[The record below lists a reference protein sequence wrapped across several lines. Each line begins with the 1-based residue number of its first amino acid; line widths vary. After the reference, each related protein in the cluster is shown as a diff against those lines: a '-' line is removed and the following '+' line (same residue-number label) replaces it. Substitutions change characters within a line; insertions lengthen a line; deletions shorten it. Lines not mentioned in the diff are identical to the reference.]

1 MNEITNNHF
10 EYSLVSD
17 ETAMSLKSKK
27 NQLDGIYF
35 RYTSEVGQVLYEAQ
49 QELADYNNDGLFAKW
64 VEAAGFKRQRA
75 YEYINIYKYAV
86 RITDNDELEIFEKQP
101 KSIQTEMSKPSAN
114 PEINQAVFSGDI
126 TTHKEYKEREK
137 EYQKQLKQQAEQHQ
151 RQLAEKDEV
160 INKTYE
166 QLEKAQQE
174 PTVIKKEVVPADY
187 ENIKSDNQQ
196 LTEALKEAREREKRA
211 IEAENKAREHYNQLL
226 ASRAETEENSQ
237 KYKQL
242 SEAIHN
248 AQNELTGKQKLI
260 SNYQNLSQ
268 LLRTSN
274 EFLSKA
280 SAIVYQDL
288 SEVVSQD
295 GLAKRELTFLI
306 ERTERFLS
314 DLRKQINNN
323 NIIEGEIINE

>member
-1 MNEITNNHF
+1 MFDDIPC
-10 EYSLVSD
+10 SL
-17 ETAMSLKSKK
+17 
-27 NQLDGIYF
+27 Q
-35 RYTSEVGQVLYEAQ
+35 SEMA
-49 QELADYNNDGLFAKW
+49 
-64 VEAAGFKRQRA
+64 
-75 YEYINIYKYAV
+75 
-86 RITDNDELEIFEKQP
+86 
-101 KSIQTEMSKPSAN
+101 KPSAI
-114 PEINQAVFSGDI
+114 PEVNQKVFEGDI
-126 TTHKEYKEREK
+126 TAHKDYKEIEMH
-137 EYQKQLKQQAEQHQ
+137 YQQQLKEQAESHQ

-174 PTVIKKEVVPADY
+174 PTVVEKEVVPADY

-248 AQNELTGKQKLI
+248 AQSELTGKQKLI

>member
-1 MNEITNNHF
+1 MNEIQLSN
-10 EYSLVSD
+10 D
-17 ETAMSLKSKK
+17 LK
-27 NQLDGIYF
+27 
-35 RYTSEVGQVLYEAQ
+35 
-49 QELADYNNDGLFAKW
+49 
-64 VEAAGFKRQRA
+64 
-75 YEYINIYKYAV
+75 
-86 RITDNDELEIFEKQP
+86 RIELEINHHKNIAGQ
-101 KSIQTEMSKPSAN
+101 SIW
-114 PEINQAVFSGDI
+114 EIGRRLNHVKENDLAHGEFMNWVNSIGM
-126 TTHKEYKEREK
+126 EYKEAQRFMKVANELPEWTTLSNLGSRTLYLIATLPEEERTKEHVTEKGETKKPDEMTVRELQELK
-137 EYQKQLKQQAEQHQ
+137 KQLKA
-151 RQLAEKDEV
+151 KDEEIETKV
-160 INKTYE
+160 SQIHKLQKQILSTP
-166 QLEKAQQE
+166 AQE
-174 PTVIKKEVVPADY
+174 IRTVEKEVVPADY

>member
-1 MNEITNNHF
+1 MNE
-10 EYSLVSD
+10 V
-17 ETAMSLKSKK
+17 
-27 NQLDGIYF
+27 QLSND
-35 RYTSEVGQVLYEAQ
+35 LYQ
-49 QELADYNNDGLFAKW
+49 
-64 VEAAGFKRQRA
+64 
-75 YEYINIYKYAV
+75 I
-86 RITDNDELEIFEKQP
+86 ELEINHHKKIAGQSIWEIGRRLNHVKENDLAHGEFISWVESIGFDRYEATRFMKVANELPNVGTLAHLGLTALNLIATLPEEERTKEHVTEKGETKTP
-101 KSIQTEMSKPSAN
+101 DEMT
-114 PEINQAVFSGDI
+114 V
-126 TTHKEYKEREK
+126 RELQELK
-137 EYQKQLKQQAEQHQ
+137 KQLK
-151 RQLAEKDEV
+151 EKDGDL
-160 INKTYE
+160 K
-166 QLEKAQQE
+166 KQQE
-174 PTVIKKEVVPADY
+174 QIHKLQKQILSTPAQEIRTVEKEVVPADY

-248 AQNELTGKQKLI
+248 AQSELTGKQKLI

>member
-1 MNEITNNHF
+1 MQI
-10 EYSLVSD
+10 YS
-17 ETAMSLKSKK
+17 
-27 NQLDGIYF
+27 
-35 RYTSEVGQVLYEAQ
+35 
-49 QELADYNNDGLFAKW
+49 
-64 VEAAGFKRQRA
+64 
-75 YEYINIYKYAV
+75 
-86 RITDNDELEIFEKQP
+86 
-101 KSIQTEMSKPSAN
+101 
-114 PEINQAVFSGDI
+114 
-126 TTHKEYKEREK
+126 
-137 EYQKQLKQQAEQHQ
+137 
-151 RQLAEKDEV
+151 
-160 INKTYE
+160 
-166 QLEKAQQE
+166 
-174 PTVIKKEVVPADY
+174 
-187 ENIKSDNQQ
+187 ENSW
-196 LTEALKEAREREKRA
+196 
-211 IEAENKAREHYNQLL
+211 EAENKAREHYNQLL

-280 SAIVYQDL
+280 SAIVYQDI

>member
-1 MNEITNNHF
+1 MEMTNEVRAVDIHEKAKAYYQASEKFGYKFLMELKMIRDEKLFKFLGCDNFAEYTENFFGYDSDTMNIRIQDADAWEDGYTEALRSYGKHKTRQLGLMPKKDRDEVLNNGIPT
-10 EYSLVSD
+10 D
-17 ETAMSLKSKK
+17 E
-27 NQLDGIYF
+27 GI
-35 RYTSEVGQVLYEAQ
+35 
-49 QELADYNNDGLFAKW
+49 
-64 VEAAGFKRQRA
+64 
-75 YEYINIYKYAV
+75 
-86 RITDNDELEIFEKQP
+86 
-101 KSIQTEMSKPSAN
+101 KSIHEATTR
-114 PEINQAVFSGDI
+114 EIE
-126 TTHKEYKEREK
+126 KYK
-137 EYQKQLKQQAEQHQ
+137 KQLK
-151 RQLAEKDEV
+151 EKETD
-160 INKTYE
+160 
-166 QLEKAQQE
+166 LEKQQE
-174 PTVIKKEVVPADY
+174 QIHKLQKQILSTPAQEIRTVEKEVVPADY

-242 SEAIHN
+242 TEAIHN

-314 DLRKQINNN
+314 DLRKQINNK

>member
-1 MNEITNNHF
+1 MNEIQLSN
-10 EYSLVSD
+10 D
-17 ETAMSLKSKK
+17 LK
-27 NQLDGIYF
+27 
-35 RYTSEVGQVLYEAQ
+35 
-49 QELADYNNDGLFAKW
+49 
-64 VEAAGFKRQRA
+64 
-75 YEYINIYKYAV
+75 
-86 RITDNDELEIFEKQP
+86 RIELEINHHKNIAGQSIWEIGRRLNHVKENDLAHGEFISWVESALNMDSREAQRFMKVAKELPNTDTWSHLGGRALYLISTLPEEERTKEHVTEKGETKKP
-101 KSIQTEMSKPSAN
+101 DEMT
-114 PEINQAVFSGDI
+114 V
-126 TTHKEYKEREK
+126 RELQELK
-137 EYQKQLKQQAEQHQ
+137 KQLK
-151 RQLAEKDEV
+151 EKDGD
-160 INKTYE
+160 
-166 QLEKAQQE
+166 LEKQQE
-174 PTVIKKEVVPADY
+174 QIHKLQKQILSTPAQKIRTVEKEVVPADY